1 MEGVRDL
8 KGVLDDSAREVCE
21 TLAGSELVAGF
32 YLAGG
37 TGLALQLGHRR
48 SLDLDFFQ
56 KGDSEKVSANQ
67 IAAELGRLFGNARL
81 RLDLR
86 QIDQVSWRIMETRVS
101 FIAYPFRLLYPLV
114 KGASVSSALSGI
126 ELADPREIAAMKAY
140 ALGRRTTFRDYID
153 LYFLLRNG
161 WSSLPEL
168 ISNADR
174 KYILD
179 GQRLFS
185 PKLFL
190 EQLTYTEDIED
201 KEAAFNLLREI
212 VTTEEVETYLR
223 QQVSAFLGRQTGE
236 EQQDGGEPG

>member
-8 KGVLDDSAREVCE
+8 KGVLDDSAQEVCE

-48 SLDLDFFQ
+48 SLDLDFFLQ
-56 KGDSEKVSANQ
+56 GDSEKVP
-67 IAAELGRLFGNARL
+67 AERVAVQLERLFGRARL

-86 QIDQVSWRIMETRVS
+86 QMDQVSWRVLETRVS

-114 KGASVSSALSGI
+114 QGASVSPVLAGI
-126 ELADPREIAAMKAY
+126 NLASPREIAAMKAY
-140 ALGRRTTFRDYID
+140 SLGRRTTFRDYID

-161 WSSLPEL
+161 LSSLPEL
-168 ISNADR
+168 ISDACT
-174 KYILD
+174 KFSLD
-179 GQRLFS
+179 GRKLFS

-190 EQLTYTEDIED
+190 EQLTYTEDVED
-201 KEAAFNLLREI
+201 KEATFSLLREV
-212 VTTEEVETYLR
+212 VTAEEVETYIR
-223 QQVSAFLGRQTGE
+223 QQVLAYLGQQTGTGPQE
-236 EQQDGGEPG
+236 GGEPG